1 VSEHSERQT
10 ARPGDESEPTAD
22 DVVHQT
28 ENVVHRTEDNVH
40 RTENV
45 VHRTEDRDRTD
56 GTHQADD
63 PGHLDDSGQ
72 RDAGLDGVPARQRRG
87 VRMRTVVF
95 GLVLLV
101 VSVSVLVTLLTT
113 ARVDATAVTLVILI
127 GAGAALVAGGLAAA
141 VREARGGP
149 GS

>member
-1 VSEHSERQT
+1 VSEHSKRQVGQPDIET
-10 ARPGDESEPTAD
+10 EHD
-22 DVVHQT
+22 DGPQFDHKP
-28 ENVVHRTEDNVH
+28 E
-40 RTENV
+40 
-45 VHRTEDRDRTD
+45 
-56 GTHQADD
+56 
-63 PGHLDDSGQ
+63 
-72 RDAGLDGVPARQRRG
+72 RDASLDGVPARQRRG
-87 VRMRTVVF
+87 VRMRTMVF

-101 VSVSVLVTLLTT
+101 ISVSVLVTLLTT